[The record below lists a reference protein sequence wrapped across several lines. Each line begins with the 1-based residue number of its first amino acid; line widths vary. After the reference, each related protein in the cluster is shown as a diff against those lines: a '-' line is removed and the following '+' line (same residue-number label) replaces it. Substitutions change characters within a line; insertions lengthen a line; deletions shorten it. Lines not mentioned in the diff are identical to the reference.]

1 MDRAFETAFATPVAF
16 LVTTAIAGVL
26 IGILLRAALVPQSRF
41 TGWVRGIT
49 GRNGRYLF
57 FVLLVAWVIGMG
69 ALAGMGLSANE
80 IGGPAFVGLLVGFFL
95 FMGFI
100 WSVIGD

>member
-1 MDRAFETAFATPVAF
+1 MDRAFESQYAVVVAF
-16 LVTTAIAGVL
+16 LLTIIVSGALVAV
-26 IGILLRAALVPQSRF
+26 LLRAALVPQARF

-57 FVLLVAWVIGMG
+57 LVLLIGWVIAMS
-69 ALAGMGLSANE
+69 ALAASGLSANE
-80 IGGPAFVGLLVGFFL
+80 IGGPAFVGLLIGFFL

-100 WSVIGD
+100 WAVIGD